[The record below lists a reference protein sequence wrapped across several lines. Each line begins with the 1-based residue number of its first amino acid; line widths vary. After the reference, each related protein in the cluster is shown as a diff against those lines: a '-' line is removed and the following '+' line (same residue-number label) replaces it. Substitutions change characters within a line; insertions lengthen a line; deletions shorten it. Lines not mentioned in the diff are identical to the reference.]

1 MGKTFPCS
9 VTGQNALCP
18 ETQAHSYGQGSL
30 PPPKA
35 HGLLVLLDYE
45 AHLREAFCVITA
57 QPWLTFPLPQPELS
71 QLSPLEQLGKRTV
84 NPQHIR
90 GDKGALL

>member
-1 MGKTFPCS
+1 MGWEKHFHA
-9 VTGQNALCP
+9 QLWARMNALCP

-45 AHLREAFCVITA
+45 AHLREAF
-57 QPWLTFPLPQPELS
+57 
-71 QLSPLEQLGKRTV
+71 
-84 NPQHIR
+84 
-90 GDKGALL
+90 